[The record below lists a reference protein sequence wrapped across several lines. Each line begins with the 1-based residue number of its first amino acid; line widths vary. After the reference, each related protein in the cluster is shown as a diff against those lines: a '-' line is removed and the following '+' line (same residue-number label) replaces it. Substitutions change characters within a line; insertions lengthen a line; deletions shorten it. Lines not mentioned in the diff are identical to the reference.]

1 MARPL
6 SPQEAT
12 EMIMALRRQQPGASS
27 YRSAPTRRGKR
38 SADPKSA
45 KATQP
50 AAEATRET
58 ETEE

>member
-12 EMIMALRRQQPGASS
+12 EMIMALRRQQPGAPS
-27 YRSAPTRRGKR
+27 YRPASTRRTKR
-38 SADPKSA
+38 ANP
-45 KATQP
+45 QP
-50 AAEATRET
+50 AKEAGRTSDTAPET

>member
-12 EMIMALRRQQPGASS
+12 EMIMALRRQQPGAPS
-27 YRSAPTRRGKR
+27 YRSAPSRRGKR
-38 SADPKSA
+38 AESKAA
-45 KATQP
+45 KTNEP
-50 AAEATRET
+50 AADTTRET

>member
-12 EMIMALRRQQPGASS
+12 EMIMALRRQQPGAPS
-27 YRSAPTRRGKR
+27 YRSTPSRRGRRTDSKT
-38 SADPKSA
+38 A
-45 KATQP
+45 KTNQP
-50 AAEATRET
+50 AAETTRET